1 MNGYANG
8 NGNWNNQRNNQN
20 NKMAS
25 NQQNYNKNIN
35 MNNMENKQGKSNNIN
50 YNQSNNTNSYNQK
63 NQGYQNQG
71 RYNGNNGSNGGSY
84 YQNNNYNNNRN
95 NYNQQQYYN
104 NYNNMQYQMWAQSNQ
119 LGNIGYNNMMG
130 YPNMGA
136 DINMQMWDMNQ
147 LQQANILDVN
157 SQNFPSLTNQ
167 FPPPV
172 YISENGVQTQSDA
185 IDSSIPDSS
194 ELERQLIEQSMKM
207 QNSNKTNPKDD
218 QTNQI
223 TDVNVLFSQMNML
236 QNGQE
241 NGQDQDSQIMV
252 RTKQGVYLIDYNM
265 KGPLEDSQKISKWN
279 SYSFF
284 IQDGHYIICA
294 DPQNIGVFSTTKK
307 KLLDHKTYNDIQD
320 LLLSPLQKYLVCIE
334 KPDDNTDD
342 IKLQILDALSLQK
355 VDIIFFIIYNQFQIC
370 LVNKTSLFFSF
381 IKQHKEFDYNFFSKS
396 RMNLYMFDK
405 NEDQIFIREK
415 KEIKIYST
423 SNFELTT
430 IVNAESFIYQYLS
443 PSQDRQQL
451 LLLTPEFSKGYEMI
465 PAQLKLFEI
474 SDLTNPILDQSIS
487 KSQEVVPVWSPNGQH
502 LLLWCST
509 IKDDTGNTYYGQH
522 TIYRYKP
529 ESRSI
534 EPLNF
539 YKGVIHDIQW
549 QPNSEHFVVIG
560 GGMPSHSVLFT
571 KEGVPIFEF
580 GRHHINKVKWNPYS
594 KLLFLGGFGNL
605 GGDIEVWSVKD
616 LKKIGQFKA
625 HCTVSSAWSY
635 DGTKILCGVLFPKLR
650 VQNNFKVFNVY
661 GEQCKFSDF
670 SNTDLYEVCWH
681 PYPFPEERDLTDKKS
696 SQNNQLESENSGTEN
711 KNGEQ
716 EKPKK
721 GILTKRGNLSSMLNE
736 AKISNHGGKKLQPNE
751 TFEREEDKEME
762 QVKQSTTQKK
772 LDQGIMFSRNKNKLE
787 QQKQLTE
794 EEEKAIEKEKKA
806 QKKQKKPL
814 QLKDSINNNQE
825 ANQQRIQE
833 DLNFENGS
841 GKGSSGGRTSPEID
855 DFFNETDEVNDYD
868 RQQMQAIIKKNEF

>member
-1 MNGYANG
+1 MSNFQKNGGNNNYTNVYANG

-25 NQQNYNKNIN
+25 NQQSYNKNIN
-35 MNNMENKQGKSNNIN
+35 MNNMENKQVKSNNIN
-50 YNQSNNTNSYNQK
+50 YNQNNNINSYNQK

-71 RYNGNNGSNGGSY
+71 RYNSNNGSNGGTY

-104 NYNNMQYQMWAQSNQ
+104 NYNNMQYQMWTQPNQ
-119 LGNIGYNNMMG
+119 LGNMGYNNMMG
-130 YPNMGA
+130 YSNIGT
-136 DINMQMWDMNQ
+136 DINMQMWDINQ
-147 LQQANILDVN
+147 LQQVNMLDVN
-157 SQNFPSLTNQ
+157 QQNFPSLTNQ

-172 YISENGVQTQSDA
+172 YISENGAQTQSDA
-185 IDSSIPDSS
+185 IDSIPDSS
-194 ELERQLIEQSMKM
+194 ELERQLIEQQMKI
-207 QNSNKTNPKDD
+207 QSSNKATPLAD
-218 QTNQI
+218 QANQI
-223 TDVNVLFSQMNML
+223 TDVNMLFSQMNML
-236 QNGQE
+236 QNGIE
-241 NGQDQDSQIMV
+241 NGQDKDSQIMV
-252 RTKQGVYLIDYNM
+252 RTKQGVYLIDYNI
-265 KGPLEDSQKISKWN
+265 KGPLEDSYKISKWN

-307 KLLDHKTYNDIQD
+307 KLLDHKTYNEIQD

-334 KPDDNTDD
+334 KPDNNSDG

-355 VDIIFFIIYNQFQIC
+355 
-370 LVNKTSLFFSF
+370 
-381 IKQHKEFDYNFFSKS
+381 HKEFDYSFFSKS
-396 RMNLYMFDK
+396 RINLYMFDK

-415 KEIKIYST
+415 KEIKIYNT
-423 SNFELTT
+423 SNFELST

-474 SDLTNPILDQSIS
+474 NDLKNPILDQSIS
-487 KSQEVVPVWSPNGQH
+487 KSQEIVPVWSPNGKH

-522 TIYRYKP
+522 TLYRYKP

-549 QPNSEHFVVIG
+549 QPSNEHFVVIG

-635 DGTKILCGVLFPKLR
+635 DGSKILCGVLFPKLR

-681 PYPFPEERDLTDKKS
+681 PYPFPEERDLQGKKS
-696 SQNNQLESENSGTEN
+696 SQNNQLEPENSGTEN

-787 QQKQLTE
+787 QQKQQTE
-794 EEEKAIEKEKKA
+794 EEEKAIEKEKQA
-806 QKKQKKPL
+806 QKKQKKKL
-814 QLKDSINNNQE
+814 QLKDYTINNQE
-825 ANQQRIQE
+825 AKQQNQQIQQNQE
-833 DLNFENGS
+833 DQNFENAS

-855 DFFNETDEVNDYD
+855 DFFNETDEVNDQD
-868 RQQMQAIIKKNEF
+868 KQVMQAIAKRNEF